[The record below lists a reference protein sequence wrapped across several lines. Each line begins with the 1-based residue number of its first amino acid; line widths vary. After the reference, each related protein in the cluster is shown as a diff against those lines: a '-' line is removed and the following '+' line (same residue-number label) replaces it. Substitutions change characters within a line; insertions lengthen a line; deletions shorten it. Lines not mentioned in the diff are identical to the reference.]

1 MVNEMEDKGLL
12 DWVDFLRKQ
21 IRENKSEIEMV
32 QIMLEY
38 GLAKEK
44 ELLKRLE
51 RRNTN
56 DR

>member
-1 MVNEMEDKGLL
+1 MNNEMKARGLL